1 MTEASGYS
9 GPTGRAWAVV
19 GMLFL
24 FMLINF
30 ADKAVIG
37 LAAGPVMRDLHLTNE
52 QFGQV
57 GSAFFFLFS
66 ISAVLVGFMA
76 NRIPTRILLG
86 AMGLIWAVA
95 QFPMLGV
102 VSLPVLVASRVAL
115 GAGEGP
121 AYPVALHALY
131 KWFPNE
137 QRSFPTSLVAIGGA
151 FGVGFIAPLLTW
163 IIVTYDWRSAFGFLG
178 AVGAVWVVAWMAIGK
193 DGPLDVQPTKL
204 ARKASTHIPY
214 AKLLTARTTLGVT
227 IGGFAGY
234 WAIALAIVW
243 LPAFLIKAGGY
254 TPTQTGWIVVLP
266 SALQLIVIPGS
277 GLLSQKLLGR
287 GIPSRLSRGLIAGGC
302 IVIAGVCMILLSQS
316 RMPLIQIPLVM
327 LAFGI
332 GAVTYSLGPPLLG
345 EISPVHQRGAVLGI
359 SNAVFS
365 IAGLVAPWLTG
376 HIVDVGLD
384 PATGFRQG
392 FLFAGS
398 LICAGGV
405 VAMILIDPAGD
416 IARFK
421 RQESSR
427 RLAAAAMGGDEEE
440 FSDPHDPRQ
449 TARTTL

>member
-1 MTEASGYS
+1 MTEANAYS

-19 GMLFL
+19 AMLFL
-24 FMLINF
+24 FMLVNF

-37 LAAGPVMRDLHLTNE
+37 LAAGPIMRDLHLTNE

-86 AMGLIWAVA
+86 AMGMIWALA
-95 QFPMLGV
+95 QVPMLGA
-102 VSLPVLVASRVAL
+102 VSLPVLVASRIAL

-137 QRSFPTSLVAIGGA
+137 RRSFPTSLVAVGGS

-163 IIVTYDWRSAFGFLG
+163 IIVTYDWHSAFALLG
-178 AVGAVWVVAWMAIGK
+178 AVGFIWVVAWMVIGK
-193 DGPLDVQPTKL
+193 DGPLDDQPTEPAQKAL
-204 ARKASTHIPY
+204 THVSYAR
-214 AKLLTARTTLGVT
+214 LLTARTMLGVT
-227 IGGFAGY
+227 INGFAGY
-234 WAIALAIVW
+234 WAIALALVW

-266 SALQLIVIPGS
+266 SALQLIVVPGS

-287 GIPSRLSRGLIAGGC
+287 GIPSRLSRGLVAGGC
-302 IVIAGVCMILLSQS
+302 VVIAGASMILLSQS
-316 RMPLIQIPLVM
+316 HTPLVQIPLVM
-327 LAFGI
+327 LAFGV

-345 EISPVHQRGAVLGI
+345 EISPVHQRGAMLGI

-365 IAGLVAPWLTG
+365 VAGLVAPWLTG

-398 LICAGGV
+398 LICAGGII
-405 VAMILIDPAGD
+405 AMVLIDPAGD
-416 IARFK
+416 LARFK
-421 RQESSR
+421 RQRSAYNCER
-427 RLAAAAMGGDEEE
+427 TDVACDGEQFVM
-440 FSDPHDPRQ
+440 PHDPRQ
-449 TARTTL
+449 PVGTAQ

>member
-1 MTEASGYS
+1 MTKAYS

-37 LAAGPVMRDLHLTNE
+37 LAAGPIMRDLHLTNE

-66 ISAVLVGFMA
+66 VSAVLVGFMA
-76 NRIPTRILLG
+76 NRVPTRILLG
-86 AMGLIWAVA
+86 VMGLIWALA

-102 VSLPVLVASRVAL
+102 VSLPVLLVSRVTL

-137 QRSFPTSLVAIGGA
+137 RRSFPTSLVAIGGA
-151 FGVGFIAPLLTW
+151 FGVGFIAPFLTW
-163 IIVTYDWRSAFGFLG
+163 MIVTHGWHSAFGFLG
-178 AVGAVWVVAWMAIGK
+178 AAGVIWVVAWIIIGK
-193 DGPLDVQPTKL
+193 DGPLDARPTESTPN
-204 ARKASTHIPY
+204 ASTHVPY
-214 AKLLTARTTLGVT
+214 ARLLTARTMLGVT
-227 IGGFAGY
+227 IGAFAGY
-234 WAIALAIVW
+234 WAIALALVW

-266 SALQLIVIPGS
+266 SALQLTIIPGVA
-277 GLLSQKLLGR
+277 LLSQKLLRR
-287 GIPSRLSRGLIAGGC
+287 GIASRVSRGWIAGGC
-302 IVIAGVCMILLSQS
+302 IVIAGVSMILLSRS
-316 RMPLIQIPLVM
+316 HVPAVQIPLVM

-345 EISPVHQRGAVLGI
+345 EISPTHQRGAVLGI

-392 FLFAGS
+392 FLFAGA
-398 LICAGGV
+398 LIAAGGLI
-405 VAMILIDPAGD
+405 AMVLIDPASD
-416 IARFK
+416 LARFK
-421 RQESSR
+421 QRERRPETVDVAHQGQEF
-427 RLAAAAMGGDEEE
+427 AA
-440 FSDPHDPRQ
+440 PNDPRQ
-449 TARTTL
+449 PLGTAL

>member
-1 MTEASGYS
+1 MTEASAYS

-19 GMLFL
+19 AMLFL
-24 FMLINF
+24 FMLVNF

-37 LAAGPVMRDLHLTNE
+37 LAAGPIMRDLHLTNE

-66 ISAVLVGFMA
+66 ISAVVVGFMA
-76 NRIPTRILLG
+76 NRIPTRVLLG
-86 AMGLIWAVA
+86 GMGLIWALA
-95 QFPMLGV
+95 QVPMLGA
-102 VSLPVLVASRVAL
+102 VSLPVLVASRITL

-137 QRSFPTSLVAIGGA
+137 RRSFPTSLVAVGGS

-163 IIVTYDWRSAFGFLG
+163 IIVTYDWHSAFALLG
-178 AVGAVWVVAWMAIGK
+178 AVGFIWVVAWMVIGK
-193 DGPLDVQPTKL
+193 DGPLDVQPREP
-204 ARKASTHIPY
+204 AQKALTHVPY
-214 AKLLTARTTLGVT
+214 ARLLTARTMLGVT
-227 IGGFAGY
+227 INGFAGY
-234 WAIALAIVW
+234 WAIALALVW

-254 TPTQTGWIVVLP
+254 TATQTGWIVVLP
-266 SALQLIVIPGS
+266 SALQLIIVPGS

-287 GIPSRLSRGLIAGGC
+287 GIPSRLSRGLVAGGC
-302 IVIAGVCMILLSQS
+302 VVIAGASMILLSQS
-316 RMPLIQIPLVM
+316 HTPLVQIPLVM
-327 LAFGI
+327 LAFGV

-345 EISPVHQRGAVLGI
+345 EISPVHQRGAMLGI

-365 IAGLVAPWLTG
+365 VAGLVAPWLTG

-398 LICAGGV
+398 LICAGGII
-405 VAMILIDPAGD
+405 AMVLIDPAGD
-416 IARFK
+416 LARFK
-421 RQESSR
+421 RQQSPRHRETTDV
-427 RLAAAAMGGDEEE
+427 ACDGEE
-440 FSDPHDPRQ
+440 FVIPHDPRHQ
-449 TARTTL
+449 VGTVQ